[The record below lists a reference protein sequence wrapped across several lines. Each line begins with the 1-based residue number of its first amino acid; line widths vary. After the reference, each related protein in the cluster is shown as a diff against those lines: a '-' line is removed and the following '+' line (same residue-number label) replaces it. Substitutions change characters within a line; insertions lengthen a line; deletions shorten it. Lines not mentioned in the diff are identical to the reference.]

1 MGQVEINNMIE
12 YFYGQY
18 EKLSSKSPQ
27 IFAVNYTKGF
37 ANNKAKATTS
47 P

>member
-1 MGQVEINNMIE
+1 MDNMKNLVIKVHK
-12 YFYGQY
+12 F
-18 EKLSSKSPQ
+18 
-27 IFAVNYTKGF
+27 FAVNYTKGF